1 MFRRAPLVAASMG
14 VAAVAGIAA
23 LTGGKPAS
31 AVAQDPLAGVTA
43 VLDKYVDAGE
53 LAGAVS
59 LVYHR
64 GEVVQVS
71 ARGVQDLETG
81 APMARDTIFGLA
93 SMTKPITAV
102 AVMMLVEEGE
112 LDLDAPVDRWLP
124 ELANP
129 RVLSD
134 PNGPLDQVYD
144 APRAITARDLLR
156 YTMGL
161 GFPEWAGIAP
171 EAPISQEFAAMRRGD
186 FTADEYMERLGTLP
200 LAFAPGERWVYHT
213 PSMVAGV
220 LIERASGMGLA
231 EFFRTRIF
239 EPLGMPD
246 TGFWVP
252 AAKRHRLASYYRGGE
267 QPGTLVPV
275 ADNSTRYAEP
285 PKFPSAGGGLVS
297 TVDDY
302 LRFGRMLLGRGELDG
317 VRILSSASVDE
328 MLTDQ
333 LPEEPERRF
342 FLFEDFWRG
351 AGFGLGLQITT
362 EQSDGGPSVGSF
374 WWHGATGVQW
384 TADPRNDLIFL
395 RFIQRGDVPRGF
407 GAEYMQALYEAI
419 PR

>member
-1 MFRRAPLVAASMG
+1 MFRGSLFVAACIGAAALAG
-14 VAAVAGIAA
+14 VAA
-23 LTGGKPAS
+23 LTGARPAS
-31 AVAQDPLAGVTA
+31 GMAQDPLEQVTA

-64 GEVVQVS
+64 GEVVHVA

-81 APMARDTIFGLA
+81 TPMARDTIFGLA
-93 SMTKPITAV
+93 SMTKPVTAV
-102 AVMMLVEEGE
+102 AVMMLVEEGK
-112 LDLDAPVDRWLP
+112 LDLDAPVDPWLP

-129 RVLSD
+129 SVLSD

-144 APRAITARDLLR
+144 APRAITPRDLLR

-171 EAPISQEFAAMRRGD
+171 EAPLAREFAAMRRGD
-186 FTADEYMERLGTLP
+186 FTADEYMERLGALP

-220 LIERASGMGLA
+220 LIERASGMELG

-239 EPLGMPD
+239 DPLGMPD

-252 AAKRHRLASYYRGGE
+252 AEKRPRLASYYRGGE
-267 QPGTLVPV
+267 EPGTLVPV
-275 ADNSTRYAEP
+275 ADNSTRYAAP

-302 LRFGRMLLGRGELDG
+302 LRFGRMLLNRGELDG
-317 VRILSSASVDE
+317 VRLLSSASVDA

-333 LPEEPERRF
+333 LPEGPERRF

-351 AGFGLGLQITT
+351 AGFGLGLQIAT
-362 EQSDGGPSVGSF
+362 EQQAGGPAAGSF

-384 TADPRNDLIFL
+384 TADPRNDLIFI

-407 GAEYMQALYEAI
+407 GAEYMRALYEAI
-419 PR
+419 PG